1 MTQLS
6 RERLEEIKYRA
17 ETQGINAG
25 YQPEEILAMVNRLL
39 AAEAQIDEVARQAGI
54 DPAVAEAYM
63 QGYHDSESRK
73 PAQPVAVPDVLLSA
87 MEEVLRISDRD
98 HEAWHRAR
106 DGMAAYRAAMLNAEP
121 VNPEFTTQQVAVPDD
136 TRRMDW
142 LVSKTVDVREPL
154 VYGSRSL
161 FWSQTISD
169 DWEEEHKTTLR
180 EQIDAAIAGEQPPPA
195 PQEPTK

>member
-6 RERLEEIKYRA
+6 REKLEELSNRQHVGAILSDEIA
-17 ETQGINAG
+17 EMAR
-25 YQPEEILAMVNRLL
+25 RLL
-39 AAEAQIDEVARQAGI
+39 AAEAQVDEVPRQEGI
-54 DPAVAEAYM
+54 NPAVAEAYM

-106 DGMAAYRAAMLNAEP
+106 DGIAAYRAAMLSAEP
-121 VNPEFTTQQVAVPDD
+121 VSQPYKLNSPEIPDCWCR
-136 TRRMDW
+136 TCRP
-142 LVSKTVDVREPL
+142 VSMTDMRFVVCPDCGNKRCPRANDHRNACSGSNEPWQE
-154 VYGSRSL
+154 GSSYP
-161 FWSQTISD
+161 
-169 DWEEEHKTTLR
+169 
-180 EQIDAAIAGEQPPPA
+180 AA